1 MAEIMS
7 INLKLGK
14 TPVINLKLAPKI
26 SFRTKTRIERIVTEE
41 NAIIKKISDTEI
53 NISQDKAV
61 LFEIIYKL
69 NLLRNSSEN
78 VMHNVICQEK
88 KIVLQ
93 RARQSMYHSLEEMK
107 DTIFLAVSH
116 NAIYEEVSPQVA
128 FIYCP
133 NKVTQMNLFAELGMY
148 YIPALM

>member
-133 NKVTQMNLFAELGMY
+133 NKVTQMNLFADLGMY
-148 YIPALM
+148 YIPIMC